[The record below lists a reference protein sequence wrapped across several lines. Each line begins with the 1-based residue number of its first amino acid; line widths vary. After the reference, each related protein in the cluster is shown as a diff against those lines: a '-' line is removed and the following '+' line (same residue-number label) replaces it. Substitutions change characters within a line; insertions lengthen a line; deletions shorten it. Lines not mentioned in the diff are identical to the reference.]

1 MMSNEFYT
9 YKFIIITHVNKVN
22 KTLKS
27 LKTAAIASL
36 FFCA

>member
-1 MMSNEFYT
+1 MSNEFYI

-22 KTLKS
+22 KTPKS
-27 LKTAAIASL
+27 LKTDTIASL